1 MSNQQYIVPRVGVSE
16 MPPELNTSAG
26 VSLGVIGIV
35 GTFSKGPINTP
46 ITCYNVYDVKRQFG
60 DDAMNLTGFKSA
72 RGAFNQDPRPEKI
85 VIVRVAS
92 AAAKTASL
100 DLLDGQSTPK
110 ASINVSALTKGTDGN
125 NVSVKITAGSTPGT
139 FDLVVSYKRLPQET
153 FTGLD
158 LDTLGI
164 PSSYVTLTKAAGAN
178 DIPAPLDDTPL
189 SGGDDGATTADADYI
204 GSVDTNGVRT
214 GLKVLE
220 TVNVNVVLCAQQT
233 SNAINQALIQHCEQ
247 MNVQRGLRVAVLNAK
262 KAATPSQTIAAQ
274 TYNSG
279 RAIMA
284 YPWVYPVEDTT
295 KTVAPDGYYAGVLA
309 ALAAH
314 ISPSSQKVQGIAAL
328 ERVIPMDADDADL
341 IALTMARI
349 SPFAQ
354 DIMSSEIVI
363 SNGLTTFSYADPA
376 TQNDWS
382 QTCYRRIFDKV
393 EMDVAARTKWAKS
406 QPITEKGMFQPLRDQ
421 IDMIL
426 RDYKDKGEIF
436 DFRPT
441 ICDKSNNTAETIQ
454 ARRVITGISI
464 RPAAAADYIDHN
476 ISRFSA

>member
-1 MSNQQYIVPRVGVSE
+1 MANQQYIVPRVDVNE
-16 MPPELNTSAG
+16 TPPEPNTSAG

-46 ITCYNVYDVKRQFG
+46 ITCYTLFDVKRQFG
-60 DDAMNLTGFKSA
+60 DDAPNLTGFKSV
-72 RGAFNQDPRPEKI
+72 RGAFNQEPRPEKV

-92 AAAKTASL
+92 STAKTASL
-100 DLLDGQSTPK
+100 DLLDGQTSPK
-110 ASINVSALTKGTDGN
+110 ASITVSALTKGTDGN
-125 NVSVKITAGSTPGT
+125 NISVKILAGSAAGT

-158 LDTLGI
+158 LDNLGI
-164 PSSYVTLTKAAGAN
+164 SSSYVTLIKAAGAT

-189 SGGDDGATTADADYI
+189 AGGDDGGTTADADYI
-204 GSVDTNGVRT
+204 GAQDTNGVRS

-220 TVNVNVVLCAQQT
+220 TVNVNIVLCAQQT

-262 KAATPSQTIAAQ
+262 KSATPSQAIAAQ
-274 TYNSG
+274 TYSSG

-284 YPWVYPVEDTT
+284 YPWVYPIEDTS
-295 KTVAPDGYYAGVLA
+295 KAVAPDGYYAGVLA
-309 ALAAH
+309 TLPAH
-314 ISPSSQKVQGIAAL
+314 VSPSARKVQGIAAL
-328 ERVIPMDADDADL
+328 ERVVPMDAYDPDL

-349 SPFAQ
+349 SAFAQ

-363 SNGLTTFSYADPA
+363 SNGLTTFLYADPA

-382 QTCYRRIFDKV
+382 QTCYRRIFDKI

-406 QPITEKGMFQPLRDQ
+406 QPITEKGMFQPLREQ

-426 RDYKDKGEIF
+426 RDYRDKGEIF

-441 ICDKSNNTAETIQ
+441 VCDGTNNTADTIK
-454 ARRVITGISI
+454 ARRVITGISV
-464 RPAAAADYIDHN
+464 RPASAADYIDHN